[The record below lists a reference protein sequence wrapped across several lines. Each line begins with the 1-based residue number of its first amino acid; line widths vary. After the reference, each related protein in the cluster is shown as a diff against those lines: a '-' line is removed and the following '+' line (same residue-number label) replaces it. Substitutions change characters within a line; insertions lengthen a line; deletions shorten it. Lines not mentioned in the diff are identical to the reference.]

1 MLKFLKRVWFWL
13 ENSRIFSIP
22 MSIFSWLV
30 VFIFALIQGGNW
42 FFGILAL
49 IGICC
54 GQLATNLFDDYLDY
68 KVLLKKGTL
77 QNSTKAKCRYI
88 TNGEATLE
96 QVFRVV
102 CIYCAIAMLM
112 GAILLYFTGLP
123 VLIFAILGGILVLI
137 YSKMSMVGLS
147 ELAVGLAFGP
157 ILFGGVYWVMTQTL
171 SAEIFIIGTV
181 VVMFTIGLLY
191 THTLLDFDGD
201 MESHKKTLC
210 CRIGNKNLAVIGLG
224 VIYALGYGLLFAA
237 VVLKY
242 LPSIFLIAF
251 FTIPLAI
258 ELIVSVLMYN
268 YDKNILPE
276 KKFWH
281 FPAENIEKLKEQGT
295 YSFQFRLYQA
305 RNLMI
310 DTSLLIC
317 VAKIISVY
325 F

>member
-30 VFIFALIQGGNW
+30 VFTFALTQGGNW

-49 IGICC
+49 VGICC

-68 KVLLKKGTL
+68 KVLLKKGAL

-276 KKFWH
+276 NKFWH

-305 RNLMI
+305 RNLMV